1 MIFIKKRERLNSITK
16 NLSKKDQTLHLKL
29 LEAIDKNDIE
39 FINKNL
45 PKLLKIDENVNLEF
59 GPPTTL
65 LCRACTNGNIEAV
78 RALIANSP
86 DLNRGSESGNRRSPL
101 QISIE
106 LNHIQVAALL
116 IKIGAE
122 IISGSFN
129 ALHETC
135 RHGQH
140 ELVDLILK
148 KSIDI
153 HMTNKD
159 GDTALHHAVR
169 NAKIEVCKLLIKSNC
184 DLDRKNRLGNTALHE
199 AYQVKCLN
207 LRIQKVIVE
216 LLLENG
222 ACPTVENNAGYT
234 PRQLCHNEEIS
245 SYFLL
250 NEEHISVYLK
260 RQLHSNEEMKL
271 KINHQS
277 IDMLKEDIIEL
288 DREIEKLK
296 LELQDAKRQ
305 AAIDKKSYRLSHENE
320 ENIQR
325 ILRRKNNLRKK
336 MNQKLSHLINP
347 KHSFLLET
355 FFNVFLR
362 CFR

>member
-1 MIFIKKRERLNSITK
+1 MDFYKRERLNAITK
-16 NLSKKDQTLHLKL
+16 NLSKKDHTLHLKL

-45 PKLLKIDENVNLEF
+45 RNLLKIDENVSLEF

-78 RALIANSP
+78 KALIANSA
-86 DLNRGSESGNRRSPL
+86 DLNQGSGSGNRRSPL

-106 LNHIQVAALL
+106 LNHIQNAAFL
-116 IKIGAE
+116 IESGAKIT
-122 IISGSFN
+122 SGLFN
-129 ALHETC
+129 AFHETC

-140 ELVDLILK
+140 ELVALILK
-148 KSIDI
+148 KGIDI

-184 DLDRKNRLGNTALHE
+184 DLDRKNCLGNTALHE

-207 LRIQKVIVE
+207 VRIQMVLVK

-222 ACPTVENNAGYT
+222 ACPTIENEAGYT
-234 PRQLCHNEEIS
+234 PKQLCHNDEIS

-260 RQLHSNEEMKL
+260 KQLYSNEEIKP
-271 KINHQS
+271 KTNHQS
-277 IDMLKEDIIEL
+277 IEKLKKDIVEL
-288 DREIEKLK
+288 DTEIEKLK

-305 AAIDKKSYRLSHENE
+305 VDIDKKSYRLSHENE
-320 ENIQR
+320 KNIQR
-325 ILRRKNNLRKK
+325 ILRRKNDLRKK
-336 MNQKLSHLINP
+336 MNQKLSHSINP
-347 KHSFLLET
+347 KNSFLLET

>member
-1 MIFIKKRERLNSITK
+1 MNSYKARERLNSITI
-16 NLSKKDQTLHLKL
+16 NLSQKEQTLSSQLLK
-29 LEAIDKNDIE
+29 AIDQSDDL

-45 PKLLKIDENVNLEF
+45 PKLLKIDDIVNVKF

-65 LCRACTNGNIEAV
+65 LCRACTVGNVDAV
-78 RALIANSP
+78 RALIANGA
-86 DLNRGSESGNRRSPL
+86 DLNKEAGNRRSPL

-106 LNHIQVAALL
+106 LNQVQVAALL
-116 IKIGAE
+116 IKSGAE
-122 IISGSFN
+122 IISGLFN

-140 ELVDLILK
+140 ELVSLILNK
-148 KSIDI
+148 GIDI

-184 DLDRKNRLGNTALHE
+184 DMDRKNCLGNTALHE

-207 LRIQKVIVE
+207 LRIQKVLLK

-222 ACPTVENNAGYT
+222 ACPTIKNNAGFS

-245 SYFLL
+245 SYLLL
-250 NEEHISVYLK
+250 NEEHISADLK
-260 RQLHSNEEMKL
+260 KQIHLNEEKKTRIGQQTTDKL
-271 KINHQS
+271 QEN
-277 IDMLKEDIIEL
+277 IIEL
-288 DREIEKLK
+288 DKEIEKLK
-296 LELQDAKRQ
+296 VELENAKKQ
-305 AAIDKKSYRLSHENE
+305 VSIDRKSYRSSHENE
-320 ENIQR
+320 ANIQR
-325 ILRRKNNLRKK
+325 ILHTKNNLRKK
-336 MNQKLSHLINP
+336 LNQELSRSINP
-347 KHSFLLET
+347 KNSFVLET
-355 FFNVFLR
+355 FFNTFLR

>member
-1 MIFIKKRERLNSITK
+1 MNSYKARERLNSITI
-16 NLSKKDQTLHLKL
+16 NLSQKEQTLSSQLLK
-29 LEAIDKNDIE
+29 AIDQSDDF

-45 PKLLKIDENVNLEF
+45 PKLLKIDDIVNVKF

-65 LCRACTNGNIEAV
+65 LCRACTVGNVDAV
-78 RALIANSP
+78 RALIANGA
-86 DLNRGSESGNRRSPL
+86 DLNKEAGNKRSPL

-106 LNHIQVAALL
+106 LNQIQVAALL
-116 IKIGAE
+116 IKSGAE
-122 IISGSFN
+122 IISGLFN

-148 KSIDI
+148 KGIDI

-184 DLDRKNRLGNTALHE
+184 DMDRKNCLGNTALHE

-207 LRIQKVIVE
+207 LRIQKVLLK

-222 ACPTVENNAGYT
+222 ACPTIKNNAGFS

-245 SYFLL
+245 SYLLL
-250 NEEHISVYLK
+250 NEEHISADLK
-260 RQLHSNEEMKL
+260 KQIHLNEEKKTRIDQQTTDKL
-271 KINHQS
+271 QEN
-277 IDMLKEDIIEL
+277 IIEL
-288 DREIEKLK
+288 DKEIEKLK
-296 LELQDAKRQ
+296 VELENAKKQ
-305 AAIDKKSYRLSHENE
+305 VSIDRKSYRSSHENE
-320 ENIQR
+320 ANLQR
-325 ILRRKNNLRKK
+325 ILHTKNNLRKK
-336 MNQKLSHLINP
+336 LNQELSRSINP
-347 KHSFLLET
+347 KNSFVLET
-355 FFNVFLR
+355 FFNTFLR

>member
-1 MIFIKKRERLNSITK
+1 MNSYKARERLNSITI
-16 NLSKKDQTLHLKL
+16 NLSQKEQTLSSQLLK
-29 LEAIDKNDIE
+29 AIDQSDDF

-45 PKLLKIDENVNLEF
+45 PKLLKIDDIVNVKF

-65 LCRACTNGNIEAV
+65 LCRACTVGNVDAV
-78 RALIANSP
+78 RALIANGA
-86 DLNRGSESGNRRSPL
+86 DLNKEAGNKRSPL

-106 LNHIQVAALL
+106 LNQIQVAALL
-116 IKIGAE
+116 IKSGAE
-122 IISGSFN
+122 IISGLFN

-148 KSIDI
+148 KGIDI

-169 NAKIEVCKLLIKSNC
+169 NAKIEVCKLLIKSNYN
-184 DLDRKNRLGNTALHE
+184 LDRKNCLGNTALHE

-207 LRIQKVIVE
+207 VRIQKVLVT

-222 ACPTVENNAGYT
+222 ACPTIENEAGYT
-234 PRQLCHNEEIS
+234 PRQLCHNDEIS

-260 RQLHSNEEMKL
+260 RQLYSNEEIKP

-277 IDMLKEDIIEL
+277 IEKLKKDIVEL

-305 AAIDKKSYRLSHENE
+305 VDIDKKSYRLSHENE
-320 ENIQR
+320 KNIQR
-325 ILRRKNNLRKK
+325 ILRRKNDLRKK
-336 MNQKLSHLINP
+336 MNQKLSHSINP
-347 KHSFLLET
+347 KNSFLLET